1 MKGSTRFC
9 FRLFPAVPCR
19 PVPPSPLLTVP
30 CCARQPAN
38 IQPTHVRAT
47 HQLRHAV
54 NYYNC
59 VVTLLIEFK
68 GRNKT
73 RGILSIHDM
82 DDENNV
88 SLAKIPFDFT
98 PLAFA

>member
-1 MKGSTRFC
+1 MQGSTRLC
-9 FRLFPAVPCR
+9 SRLFPAVPGR
-19 PVPPSPLLTVP
+19 PVPPSPLLPVP
-30 CCARQPAN
+30 RCARQPAHV
-38 IQPTHVRAT
+38 QPTHARAS

-54 NYYNC
+54 DYYNR
-59 VVTLLIEFK
+59 VMTLFIEFK

-88 SLAKIPFDFT
+88 GLAKIVFDFT
-98 PLAFA
+98 PLAVA